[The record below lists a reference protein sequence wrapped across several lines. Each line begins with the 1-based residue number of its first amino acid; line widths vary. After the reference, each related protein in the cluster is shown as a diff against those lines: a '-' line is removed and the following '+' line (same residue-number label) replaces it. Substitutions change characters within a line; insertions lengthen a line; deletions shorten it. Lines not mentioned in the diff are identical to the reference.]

1 MVNTANSVK
10 EKADC
15 YIGDPSR
22 TIKVTLWENFTT
34 SVQVEKPYT
43 FSNVRVLKE
52 FKLHLIVQV
61 DVGHIP
67 LQLHHVS
74 RTGSQIS

>member
-10 EKADC
+10 EKVDC

-52 FKLHLIVQV
+52 LHLIVQV

-67 LQLHHVS
+67 LELHHVS